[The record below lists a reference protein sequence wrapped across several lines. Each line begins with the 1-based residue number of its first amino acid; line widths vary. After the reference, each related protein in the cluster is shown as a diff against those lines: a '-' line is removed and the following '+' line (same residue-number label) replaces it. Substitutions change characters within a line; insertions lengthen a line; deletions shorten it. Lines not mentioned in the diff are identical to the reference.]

1 VINGFDT
8 FRKEQRDTSLRDSCS
23 TAALLDFH
31 GFSLSKNA
39 YEMALAT
46 FEISWDRI
54 GEDCCGFADLR
65 RHVLGDLAIDVMSL
79 FRDWGGEGL
88 EGLRPLKDC
97 HL

>member
-1 VINGFDT
+1 VTSGFDM
-8 FRKEQRDTSLRDSCS
+8 FRKEQRDMSLRDRCS
-23 TAALLDFH
+23 TAAILDFH
-31 GFSLSKNA
+31 GPSLSKYA

-46 FEISWDRI
+46 FEVSWDRI

-88 EGLRPLKDC
+88 EGPCSLKDC